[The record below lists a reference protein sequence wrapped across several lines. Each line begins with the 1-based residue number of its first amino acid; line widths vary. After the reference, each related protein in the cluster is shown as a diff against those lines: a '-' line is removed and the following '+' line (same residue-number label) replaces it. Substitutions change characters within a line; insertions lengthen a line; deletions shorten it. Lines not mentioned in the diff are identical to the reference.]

1 LTPSFSTVLRA
12 AAFVAFAAAFPFAQA
27 QNAAT
32 APPPPPSAPLYDPS
46 IFHKAIAPADL
57 ADLTQHGGEP
67 SGNLWRD
74 KAFRKLVNAN
84 TPDVMYHFGN
94 DKPLETCMD
103 LALDGSRVPV
113 QVRENRYVMLGG
125 ASSIYGFH
133 GRAFL
138 WFDTQAGIL
147 LGGFYFNPTNGE
159 PSPTLTVFS
168 KQTKAPEV
176 SLGQLPPE
184 FARDLADWTIAAGV
198 PAITTRYFIDEQK
211 KRTLLEHDE
220 DFCLAPDG
228 THAPAGDPCEQ
239 MNENAA
245 DIDLTA
251 AEYLA
256 DVHYATN
263 ATARMAYGAD
273 QGWIQSVK
281 TSCGLNVACRIVIT
295 RRRTRAILSGQKF

>member
-1 LTPSFSTVLRA
+1 MLSLRTVLRA
-12 AAFVAFAAAFPFAQA
+12 ATLFFAAMS
-27 QNAAT
+27 AALSQT
-32 APPPPPSAPLYDPS
+32 QDSRATSPSAPAPLYDPS

-57 ADLTQHGGEP
+57 ADLTQHAGEP
-67 SGNLWRD
+67 SGTLWGDR
-74 KAFRKLVNAN
+74 AFRKLVNAN

-94 DKPLETCMD
+94 DKPLQTCMD
-103 LALDGSRVPV
+103 LALDGSQVPV
-113 QVRENRYVMLGG
+113 QVRDNRYVLLGG
-125 ASSIYGFH
+125 ASSMYGFS

-168 KQTKAPEV
+168 KQTKVPEL

-184 FARDLADWTIAAGV
+184 FGRDLADWTVAAGIPV
-198 PAITTRYFIDEQK
+198 ITTRYFIDEEK
-211 KRTLLEHDE
+211 KRTLLQHDE

-263 ATARMAYGAD
+263 ATARMAYGSD
-273 QGWIQSVK
+273 QGWLQTVHS
-281 TSCGLNVACRIVIT
+281 TCGVNVSCRIVII
-295 RRRTRAILSGQKF
+295 RRRTRAILRGQKF